1 MSDLCDQRMQN
12 LIEGG
17 LHQMNEFEEKIEQL
31 EARIK
36 SQEATIDALLAQNK
50 TQMLEI
56 EKHEA
61 WQKESVKI
69 FLSLVPTLEDQR
81 CPHWH
86 INQIK
91 ELIKQAEEN

>member
-36 SQEATIDALLAQNK
+36 SQEETIDALLNQNK
-50 TQMLEI
+50 TQMEEL

-61 WQKESVKI
+61 WQREAVGIWKSYCKVWP
-69 FLSLVPTLEDQR
+69 LMYEDSKM
-81 CPHWH
+81 
-86 INQIK
+86 NN
-91 ELIKQAEEN
+91 LIKQAEEN